1 MSNSDES
8 TPSGTSE
15 AHEVELGEPMHDEP
29 GRRPREER
37 HPDLDARQRRIP
49 TTRKP
54 AGPAPR
60 RPRDL
65 QDADV
70 PESTQGPTDPE
81 LEGR

>member
-8 TPSGTSE
+8 APSGTSE
-15 AHEVELGEPMHDEP
+15 AREVELGEPMHDEP

-37 HPDLDARQRRIP
+37 HPDLDARQRRMSTI
-49 TTRKP
+49 RKP
-54 AGPAPR
+54 AGPPPR
-60 RPRDL
+60 RRREL
-65 QDADV
+65 QEAEI